1 MLGNEFRGPSP
12 SVGLRLMESSFAV
25 PLSAISYIKMEL
37 NALELI
43 NQVSVNYDEETY
55 R

>member
-12 SVGLRLMESSFAV
+12 SVGLRLIDSSFAV
-25 PLSAISYIKMEL
+25 PLSAISYIKIEL
-37 NALELI
+37 NALKLI
-43 NQVSVNYDEETY
+43 NQAFTNYDEETY